1 MAASLPPASPEPLD
15 GASIEGMVPLRGR
28 NIGILCDDPD
38 HADALGLQQAV
49 AALGARVALVHSTQ
63 HGETA
68 APSPVD
74 TARVLG
80 RLYDAVICVDLP
92 AERVQA
98 LQTHADIPVLTDIAA
113 EWRAQRALNPEAG
126 DGPRPLLLQAL
137 LTSLGL

>member
-1 MAASLPPASPEPLD
+1 MAAPPPPAGPGPLD
-15 GASIEGMVPLRGR
+15 GASIDGRAPLRGR

-38 HADALGLQQAV
+38 HADALVLQQAV
-49 AALGARVALVHSTQ
+49 AELGARVALVNSTQ

-92 AERVQA
+92 ADRVQA
-98 LQTHADIPVLTDIAA
+98 LLAHADIPVLTDIAA
-113 EWRAQRALNPEAG
+113 QWRAHRALNAQPGASA
-126 DGPRPLLLQAL
+126 RPLLQAL
-137 LTSLGL
+137 LTSLRL